1 MSFSIAF
8 GFLHTLDVVLQN
20 VAEWDLWFNG
30 LVHLVR
36 IAKGEDP
43 EVAYAYCY
51 CRCSRWPSLT
61 VRARVLAASFGA
73 TGSPCRV
80 RASTPTRSSSSW
92 CR

>member
-43 EVAYAYCY
+43 EVAYAAYCY
-51 CRCSRWPSLT
+51 CRCS
-61 VRARVLAASFGA
+61 
-73 TGSPCRV
+73 
-80 RASTPTRSSSSW
+80 
-92 CR
+92 